1 MLYTVSCYIW
11 VVETVCGIAGL
22 CNFDQTPVD
31 RDILRSMNKCM
42 AHRGPDAFGELI
54 IGNVGI
60 ANRRLS
66 IIDLSDSANQP
77 IEDKGSRVSI
87 TYNGEIYN
95 FLELRNELASK
106 GYKFTTDSDTEV
118 VLKSYLEWGEKCVN
132 KFNGMFGFAIYDPRI
147 NILFLARDRYG
158 VKPLYYW
165 YNDKKFAFGSEIK
178 TITTLPDFK
187 VKLDRLAFHQYFTF
201 QNILDDRT
209 LFEGVRLLPQGN
221 FIVLKTSGTDHPAP
235 TLYWDADFHGDQN
248 LKDER
253 EIEEELHRVFE
264 TAVSRQLI
272 SDVSVATFLSGGI
285 DSGSVT
291 SVASREIPGISTF
304 TAGFDVSDTTREE
317 SHFDERVNAR
327 TLASLFETNH
337 SEILINHLHMQE
349 CMEDLVWHLEDLRVG
364 QSYPNYQLYR
374 YVSKKCKVV
383 LSGTGGDELFA
394 GYPWRYKNAYVSKND
409 EEYVEKYQNYW
420 KRLLPNVPSST
431 IFVDDFHFKYDDD
444 YIHSVFNKSFNP
456 YGAEMKSVP
465 DFINQSL
472 YFEFKNFLHGL
483 LLVDDKLSMAHS
495 LEIRVPFLDN
505 DLVDFA
511 LRIPV
516 EMKLSTGT
524 ILGDGSRSNTGKQV
538 LRRVLKNYM
547 PEGYTK
553 LTKQGFSGPDA
564 TWFRRESLQFI
575 EELLLSKDSRI
586 IDYIQK
592 EFILNIIEQHKS
604 ASHNHRL
611 LIWSLMSFE
620 FWIRNFQE

>member
-42 AHRGPDAFGELI
+42 AHRGPDAFGERI

-264 TAVSRQLI
+264 TAVRRQLI

-304 TAGFDVSDTTREE
+304 TAGFDVSDTTCEE

-327 TLASLFETNH
+327 TLASLLETNH
-337 SEILINHLHMQE
+337 NEILINHLHMQE
-349 CMEDLVWHLEDLRVG
+349 GMADLVWHLEDLRVG

-420 KRLLPNVPSST
+420 RRLLPDVPIST

-444 YIHSVFNKSFNP
+444 YLRSVFNKSFNP
-456 YGAEMKSVP
+456 YDVEMKSAT

-524 ILGDGSRSNTGKQV
+524 PLGDGFRSNTGKQV
-538 LRRVLKNYM
+538 LRRVLKDYM

-575 EELLLSKDSRI
+575 EELLLSKNSRI